1 MRLNF
6 ICFGGISEMVFYGA
20 GFDKIMQREIFFF
33 LFFKFCA
40 QCVVLKHEGLVNQHQ
55 LVLAAVIV
63 LINVGVSSGVLWD
76 EGVSTHTV
84 AAAREYK
91 KKVDL

>member
-1 MRLNF
+1 MGRGLIKLCKGKF
-6 ICFGGISEMVFYGA
+6 
-20 GFDKIMQREIFFF
+20 FFF